1 MNEELKPV
9 PDFDAR
15 GILARI
21 IDKGADLL
29 TYGSFSQRNPLLG
42 KMRNCPFCGQRRR
55 GGNTTELCCHAKYI
69 WENPAKDAKPKVR
82 GRSNPR
88 LTRRNPPLFLMRQIL
103 RDIEKNPEIAAGMQ
117 CEMLSRLGRIPREL
131 VKDEV
136 TREKVYR
143 EKLIEP
149 HHMAAFV
156 ERYLLWKQKRA
167 NRSKRRQQKLSRRV
181 NRGAR

>member
-55 GGNTTELCCHAKYI
+55 GGNTTEVCCHAKYI

-82 GRSNPR
+82 GRRNPR

-103 RDIEKNPEIAAGMQ
+103 LDIEKNPEIAVGMQ
-117 CEMLSRLGRIPREL
+117 CEMLSRLGRIRGTVFALEA
-131 VKDEV
+131 K
-136 TREKVYR
+136 TRQ
-143 EKLIEP
+143 P
-149 HHMAAFV
+149 
-156 ERYLLWKQKRA
+156 KQAPPTKTIT
-167 NRSKRRQQKLSRRV
+167 
-181 NRGAR
+181 